1 MAFNIY
7 DYIPARM
14 ENAGAAGAPPR
25 PVMDGLA
32 EAFAAALAIFPQMA
46 QLGDISTQD
55 IAENVAHIIMFRRPK
70 SYWNCKNTEGEQGVT
85 FLASPVI
92 MRFPN
97 LFEIYQAYKAYS
109 VANYGTTRET
119 TKTRATGTTKTS
131 GKNDATAT
139 GSGNTK
145 EKYNPVSTAYSKLSG
160 ETESSDTSTTT
171 GNNSAEGSTNS
182 SGTSST
188 ERNAR
193 PEEIMKAIR
202 DTKNPLSD
210 IVDAIIAACVYTEE
224 ELQDIYYLDGGED

>member
-7 DYIPARM
+7 DYIPTCM

-32 EAFAAALAIFPQMA
+32 EAFAAAFAIFPQPA
-46 QLGDISTQD
+46 ELGDISTQD

-92 MRFPN
+92 MHFPN
-97 LFEIYQAYKAYS
+97 LFAVYKTYTAI
-109 VANYGTTRET
+109 AAKNYGTTRET
-119 TKTRATGTTKTS
+119 TTTSATGTTKTS
-131 GKNDATAT
+131 GINNETTT
-139 GSGNTK
+139 GKGNTK

-160 ETESSDTSTTT
+160 ETESSDTTTIE
-171 GNNSAEGSTNS
+171 GNNSANGSTS
-182 SGTSST
+182 SNGTSST

-224 ELQDIYYLDGGED
+224 ELRDIYYLDGGED

>member
-1 MAFNIY
+1 MAFNIH
-7 DYIPARM
+7 DYIPTRDKSTDI
-14 ENAGAAGAPPR
+14 PPLS
-25 PVMDGLA
+25 VKEGLA
-32 EAFAAALAIFPQMA
+32 RAFAAALEIFPKPPVTGQVN
-46 QLGDISTQD
+46 TQD

-70 SYWNCKNTEGEQGVT
+70 SFWKCKSTEGEHGIKDI
-85 FLASPVI
+85 ASPVI

-97 LFEIYQAYKAYS
+97 LFAEYQTYETIKA
-109 VANYGTTRET
+109 ANYGTTRET
-119 TKTRATGTTKTS
+119 TTTSATGTTKTS

-139 GSGNTK
+139 GKGNTK

-210 IVDAIIAACVYTEE
+210 IVEAIIAACVYTEE
-224 ELQDIYYLDGGED
+224 ELRDIYYLDGGED

>member
-7 DYIPARM
+7 DYIPTRM
-14 ENAGAAGAPPR
+14 ENAGAGAPPR

-32 EAFAAALAIFPQMA
+32 EAFAAALAIFPKMA

-70 SYWNCKNTEGEQGVT
+70 SYWNCKSTEGEQGIT
-85 FLASPVI
+85 LLASPVI

-97 LFEIYQAYKAYS
+97 LFGIYQAYQAYS
-109 VANYGTTRET
+109 VENYGTTKET
-119 TKTRATGTTKTS
+119 MTTSATGTTKTS

-160 ETESSDTSTTT
+160 ETESRDTSTTK

-193 PEEIMKAIR
+193 PEEIIKAIR
-202 DTKNPLSD
+202 DTKNPFSD

-224 ELQDIYYLDGGED
+224 ELRDIYYLDGGED